1 MQPLK
6 ILIIGTPGN
15 GKRHLASLLYLL
27 LSEKNF
33 EVKAFDEE
41 EEIVD
46 PNKKY
51 YSSYSLSFKE
61 SQQIVIDTVDDES
74 NVENYLSQTHS

>member
-15 GKRHLASLLYLL
+15 GKRHLASLLSLL

-33 EVKAFDEE
+33 EVKAFDEGDA
-41 EEIVD
+41 IIN
-46 PNKKY
+46 PNIKHY
-51 YSSYSLSFKE
+51 LSYSLSFKE
-61 SQQIVIDTVDDES
+61 SQQIIIDTVDNEP
-74 NVENYLSQTHS
+74 NVEDYLV